1 MTNPR
6 AQSTALLK
14 LSPGWLFVLPYLL
27 FLIAFG
33 VGPALYI
40 VVISFFDTRNP
51 DLRFNGL
58 ENYRAVIGDFR
69 FLESL
74 QNPVLFTL
82 LWLPLMVVCVL
93 GLALLLHAR
102 RGRFSES
109 MRLIYY
115 LPGAVAGPANVLLWI
130 FMFDPSVSPFGWFM
144 KLVGLAGRGEVLAV
158 SHLPAIFTIMVLFTT
173 LGAWV
178 VTVYT
183 SLLAIPQEIYE
194 AATVDGCDALQ
205 MARFI
210 KIPLVSKQL
219 LYMVVLNLA
228 LGFQLI
234 VEPSL
239 LYGATLGA
247 ASSPAWSIN
256 QLASFYA
263 TGLQNFG
270 AAAAISVGLLLLSL
284 IGVLFLIF
292 GTDFYRIDGEGA

>member
-1 MTNPR
+1 MTTAR
-6 AQSTALLK
+6 AQSSALPK

-33 VGPALYI
+33 IGPALYI
-40 VVISFFDTRNP
+40 VVISFFDTKNP

-74 QNPVLFTL
+74 QNPILFTV
-82 LWLPLMVVCVL
+82 LWLPLMVICVL
-93 GLALLLHAR
+93 GLALLLHVR

-115 LPGAVAGPANVLLWI
+115 LPGAVAGSANVLLWI

-144 KLVGLAGRGEVLAV
+144 KLFGLTGRSEVLAV
-158 SHLPAIFTIMVLFTT
+158 GNLPAIFTIMVLFTT

-219 LYMVVLNLA
+219 MYMVVLNLA

-239 LYGATLGA
+239 LYVSTLGA
-247 ASSPAWSIN
+247 VSSPAWSIN
-256 QLASFYA
+256 QLAYFYA
-263 TGLQNFG
+263 TALQNFG
-270 AAAAISVGLLLLSL
+270 SAAAISVGLLLLSL

-292 GTDFYRIDGEGA
+292 GTDFYRIDGEET